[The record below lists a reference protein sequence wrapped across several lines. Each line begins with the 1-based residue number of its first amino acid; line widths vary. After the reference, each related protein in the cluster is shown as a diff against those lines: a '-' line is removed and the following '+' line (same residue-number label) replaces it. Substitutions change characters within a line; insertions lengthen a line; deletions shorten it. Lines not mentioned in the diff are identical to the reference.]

1 MIQVFDY
8 YENKKLTFND
18 MESLC
23 ETLNLNRKNVIKAI
37 SRETRVLK
45 RYLVAY
51 GKLDEQLI
59 IDKTPSIYHI
69 TDLQTEETKSF
80 RDFQELTKYANGILK
95 SNNLARTY
103 YRNMV
108 RGYKSYGRFKITK
121 TKHEQN

>member
-1 MIQVFDY
+1 MMQVYDY
-8 YENKKLTFND
+8 YENKKITFND
-18 MESLC
+18 LDSLC
-23 ETLNLNRKNVIKAI
+23 ETLKLNRKNVIKAI

-59 IDKTPSIYHI
+59 IDKQPSIYHI
-69 TDLQTEETKSF
+69 TDLQTNETKSF
-80 RDFQELTKYANGILK
+80 RDFQELTKYANSVLK
-95 SNNLARTY
+95 ANNLARTY

-121 TKHEQN
+121 SKHEQN

>member
-1 MIQVFDY
+1 MIQVYDY
-8 YENKKLTFND
+8 HENKKITFND
-18 MESLC
+18 IELLC

-37 SRETRVLK
+37 SRETKVLK

-59 IDKTPSIYHI
+59 IDKQPSIYNI
-69 TDLQTEETKSF
+69 TDLQTNETKSF
-80 RDFQELTKYANGILK
+80 RDFQELTKYANSILK
-95 SNNLARTY
+95 ANNLARTY

-121 TKHEQN
+121 SKHE